1 MSFMVKLI
9 IGFFIGLLC
18 GLIPLIYGLLT
29 NHRLSAIIG
38 LVASSLTGVLF
49 AFLNKQPFTAMVVAV
64 LFVLF
69 NIANSKRHSKSKN
82 SDNDYE

>member
-1 MSFMVKLI
+1 MRFALKLI

-29 NHRLSAIIG
+29 NHKISAIIG
-38 LVASSLTGVLF
+38 LVASALTGVLF

-69 NIANSKRHSKSKN
+69 NIADSKRHGKSKN
-82 SDNDYE
+82 SDND